1 MRVRRFIASLL
12 LLLFTGNVCALALP
26 RTTQETPSFKIL
38 SLRHESAGA
47 TTKIIIETSAP
58 PLYAVFRPT
67 ENQVVVEMPEADVA
81 SLQPAYVVKS
91 AAVDWITVRAASAG
105 KKRASIEI
113 AVRPEVRDKSIL
125 TGNQLTIE
133 LSAAS
138 VAPEKATAPAS
149 KASETAMVK
158 PGVAVNPPVEAVA
171 SASAP
176 RNLTPASV
184 TISKP
189 AATPASDAA
198 SVTKPATQVRGVRSE
213 SSEGIAR
220 IVIDADG
227 ATQYKDFTLDNPYR
241 IVVDINNVKAQ
252 VSNQVINIGAAG
264 VDKVRL
270 GQPSAKV
277 VRVVIDVKNK
287 TAYKVQREGASLVV
301 LVGSESLAKSR
312 AKTEAPAAQP
322 ATVAAP
328 VTQPADSKPVASQP
342 ALPTLDN
349 KSTGEVKV
357 AGQRIDKESDKTA
370 VTNEVVEPNSKNAK
384 AGVQSSAPATKPS
397 VSVTAPP
404 ATKTEAKPAQATN
417 NTIAANHPPQQVKP
431 ALADQVSAQVKP
443 KNQPQP
449 ETANRPRTSSP
460 TSGTTPAVKEAITS
474 TSKNPTTIPSVNPTT
489 IPAGNPTVMPASAS
503 RPTTPTVDVQRQ
515 PAVAPAR
522 PRSDNALCEP
532 GYVGGLISFDLRAG
546 VDLRDMLRFVSQQYG
561 INFIID
567 KSVGAVPVD
576 VRINDVP
583 WNYIVDSVLKANR
596 LGTLC
601 ERGGLLRIMSL
612 DAIKEESDKQVAI
625 AKSEIDKLPT
635 VTKIIRLRYA
645 RAAGTLGGGGGAT
658 QSTARISSDTG
669 GNTRGGVLA
678 IAQKRLSSRGFI
690 EVDPRTNS
698 MIVTDLPEYVAAV
711 EDILTKLD
719 RPEPQVE
726 IEARIVIAS
735 RNFLR
740 DIGVE
745 LAAAAASKG
754 GKVGVFQTS
763 PVIFNPGSGVTP
775 GGQNAS
781 GSGSGTG
788 TGTGTGSG
796 SSGGSANKQLGPGLV
811 GPFANGTLSA
821 VSNSVLS
828 LTTGIFGTSIIS
840 AALTLNETKGQI
852 RTIASPR
859 VTTTDNQPAEI
870 VNGVQIPV
878 QTVSNNTITTTFV
891 TAALRLNIV
900 PQIIEDNGE
909 VLMRVVA
916 ENNTVNFNLATIANN
931 GTPGINTQSA
941 ESTVRVPDGGTTIL
955 GGINIDNEG
964 HSVNRTPGVSRIPIV
979 GELFKRRT
987 IRRDFD
993 EIIFFITPRIIR
1005 NDQVVTPKPLP
1016 PLDGRVENV
1025 TKPSPKQ

>member
-1 MRVRRFIASLL
+1 LL

-67 ENQVVVEMPEADVA
+67 ENQVVVEMPEADVV

-91 AAVDWITVRAASAG
+91 AAVDWITVRAAAAG
-105 KKRASIEI
+105 KKRANIEI

-133 LSAAS
+133 LTAASSAATA
-138 VAPEKATAPAS
+138 APEKAPVT
-149 KASETAMVK
+149 KGSETAMVK

-171 SASAP
+171 SANAP
-176 RNLTPASV
+176 RKLTPASV
-184 TISKP
+184 SINKP
-189 AATPASDAA
+189 AATPATDAA
-198 SVTKPATQVRGVRSE
+198 NASKPATQVRGVRSE

-252 VSNQVINIGAAG
+252 MSNQVINIGAAG

-301 LVGSESLAKSR
+301 LVGSESLAKSVAR
-312 AKTEAPAAQP
+312 TEAPA
-322 ATVAAP
+322 
-328 VTQPADSKPVASQP
+328 TQPAESKPVASQP
-342 ALPTLDN
+342 ALPMLDN
-349 KSTGEVKV
+349 KSAGEVKV
-357 AGQRIDKESDKTA
+357 AGQRIDKESDKAA

-384 AGVQSSAPATKPS
+384 ASVQSNAPASKPS
-397 VSVTAPP
+397 VSVTPP
-404 ATKTEAKPAQATN
+404 AATKTEAKPAQATN

-431 ALADQVSAQVKP
+431 ALADQVSAQVNP
-443 KNQPQP
+443 KNQPQQ
-449 ETANRPRTSSP
+449 ETANRPRTYSP
-460 TSGTTPAVKEAITS
+460 NTNTTSAVKEAITS

-489 IPAGNPTVMPASAS
+489 IPASNPTAMPASAS
-503 RPTTPTVDVQRQ
+503 RPATSTVDVQRQ
-515 PAVAPAR
+515 PVVAPAR
-522 PRSDNALCEP
+522 PRTDNALCEP

-601 ERGGLLRIMSL
+601 ERGGLLRVMSL

-763 PVIFNPGSGVTP
+763 PVIFNPGSGITP
-775 GGQNAS
+775 GGQNASGS

-788 TGTGTGSG
+788 TGTGTGG
-796 SSGGSANKQLGPGLV
+796 SSTNKQLGPNLP
-811 GPFANGTLSA
+811 GPFANGNLSA

-916 ENNTVNFNLATIANN
+916 ENNTVNFTLASQANN

-964 HSVNRTPGVSRIPIV
+964 HTVNRTPGVSRIPIV

-1005 NDQVVTPKPLP
+1005 NDQMVTPKPLP

-1025 TKPSPKQ
+1025 TKPSPSPKQ